1 MAELLIRNSSVGFI
15 KAIIFDKDGTLSNSE
30 ECLLELAKTRI
41 EFSENKFKELKI
53 NNIKIYFLRKLM
65 ISIYGLKKNSLS
77 ANASLAI
84 ASREQNIIS
93 TATIFT
99 LFGFDW
105 FTSISMG
112 QKIFNEVDI
121 FLYKQKDEIK
131 KPSNLI
137 SGALDLLISLKKK
150 GVFIALMT
158 NDTQAGIEE
167 FICSNKL
174 EGIFDCLWS
183 AENKP
188 SKPNPEAVIEV
199 CKKMNLNPS
208 ECALI
213 SDADTDLRMAKEANI
228 PIAIGFN
235 GGWKNPPI
243 LTEQQFLVKK
253 LNELTIHVNPYNIE
267 E

>member
-1 MAELLIRNSSVGFI
+1 MAELLIRNSSVGSI

-30 ECLLELAKTRI
+30 ECLLELANTRI
-41 EFSENKFKELKI
+41 DFSIKKFKKLKI
-53 NNIKIYFLRKLM
+53 TNIKIWLLRKLL
-65 ISIYGLKKNSLS
+65 ISIYGLRRNSLS

-105 FTSISMG
+105 FSSLSTA
-112 QKIFNEVDI
+112 QEIFDEVDI
-121 FLYKQKDEIK
+121 FLSNKKDVIQK
-131 KPSNLI
+131 PRTLI
-137 SGALDLLISLKKK
+137 SGALDLLLSLKNK
-150 GVFIALMT
+150 GVSIALMT

-174 EGIFDCLWS
+174 EGIFDYLWS

-188 SKPNPEAVIEV
+188 SKPNPEAVIEL
-199 CKKMNLNPS
+199 CRKMNLNPS

-213 SDADTDLRMAKEANI
+213 SDADTDLRMAKEADI
-228 PIAIGFN
+228 QIAIGFT
-235 GGWKNPPI
+235 GGWKNPPN
-243 LTEQQFLVKK
+243 LTETRFIVEK
-253 LNELTIHVNPYNIE
+253 LNELKIHSTH
-267 E
+267 